1 MDVHRDDTVDKLAD
15 VVDRIENR
23 RHERK
28 RTRSPTSTLATTVLA
43 GPEASAGTAVL
54 SSVYLAWP
62 VSCCY

>member
-15 VVDRIENR
+15 VVVSIQKRLQ
-23 RHERK
+23 ERK
-28 RTRSPTSTLATTVLA
+28 RTRSPTSTMATTVVA

-62 VSCCY
+62 V